1 MLIQPTTVG
10 PFATP
15 YALRRSRGPLALA
28 WRDTRNTMLLAL
40 TWPPEA
46 YLWFKTLH
54 IVGVVVW
61 FAGLFYL
68 VRLFIY
74 HQEAAELEPPLREAF
89 TAQYTLMERRLANI
103 ITTPGMV
110 VAVVMAAG
118 LLSVNPAW
126 LHQGWMHA
134 KLAFVAALLAYHAF
148 CYRLM
153 GQLQQGTCAWGPKQ
167 LRALN
172 ELPTLLLVV
181 VVMLVVFKNQ
191 FPTGA
196 ATWFLVALVLL
207 MAASIQFYARW
218 RRLRSERLKAT
229 TAVGAG
235 AQT

>member
-1 MLIQPTTVG
+1 MI
-10 PFATP
+10 A
-15 YALRRSRGPLALA
+15 PLA
-28 WRDTRNTMLLAL
+28 AL
-40 TWPPEA
+40 PPEA

-74 HQEAAELEPPLREAF
+74 HREAEDLEPALRAPF
-89 TAQYTLMERRLANI
+89 QAQYALMEKRLANI
-103 ITTPGMV
+103 ITPPGMV
-110 VAVVMAAG
+110 VAVSMAIG
-118 LLSVNPAW
+118 LLVSNPAW

-134 KLAFVAALLAYHAF
+134 KLAFVAALLAYHVF

-153 GQLQQGTCAWGPKQ
+153 GQLQDGRCGWSPKQ

-172 ELPTLLLVV
+172 ELPTLLLVI

-196 ATWFLVALVLL
+196 ATWFIVALVVF

-218 RRLRSERLKAT
+218 RPLRAEREA
-229 TAVGAG
+229 AAG
-235 AQT
+235 AA

>member
-1 MLIQPTTVG
+1 MV
-10 PFATP
+10 A
-15 YALRRSRGPLALA
+15 ALV
-28 WRDTRNTMLLAL
+28 
-40 TWPPEA
+40 WPAQA

-74 HQEAAELEPPLREAF
+74 HREAETLEPGLRQAF
-89 TAQYTLMERRLANI
+89 EQQYALMERRLANI

-110 VAVVMAAG
+110 VAVVCAAG

-126 LHQGWMHA
+126 LQQGWMHA
-134 KLAFVAALLAYHAF
+134 KLGFVAALLAYHGF

-153 GQLQQGTCAWGPKQ
+153 GQLQGGRCGWSPRQ

-172 ELPTLLLVV
+172 ELPTLLLVI

-191 FPTGA
+191 FPTAA
-196 ATWFLVALVLL
+196 ATWFSVALVVL

-218 RRLRSERLKAT
+218 RRLRSERLA
-229 TAVGAG
+229 AAAGGGGA
-235 AQT
+235 AA

>member
-1 MLIQPTTVG
+1 MT
-10 PFATP
+10 F
-15 YALRRSRGPLALA
+15 
-28 WRDTRNTMLLAL
+28 
-40 TWPPEA
+40 PPEA

-74 HQEAAELEPPLREAF
+74 HVEADDLEPTVKKAF
-89 TAQYTLMERRLANI
+89 EEQYTLMERRLANI
-103 ITTPGMV
+103 ITTPGMIL
-110 VAVVMAAG
+110 AVSMAVG
-118 LLSVNPAW
+118 LLITQPSWLNQAW
-126 LHQGWMHA
+126 MQA
-134 KLAFVAALLAYHAF
+134 KLALVAGLIAYHIF

-153 GQLQQGTCAWGPKQ
+153 GQLNRGECSWSGRQ

-172 ELPTLLLVV
+172 ELPTLFLVL

-196 ATWFLVALVLL
+196 ATWLIVGLVLF

-218 RRLRSERLKAT
+218 RRLRLSRQLESPLNN
-229 TAVGAG
+229 G
-235 AQT
+235 

>member
-1 MLIQPTTVG
+1 VITL
-10 PFATP
+10 
-15 YALRRSRGPLALA
+15 
-28 WRDTRNTMLLAL
+28 
-40 TWPPEA
+40 PPEA

-74 HQEAAELEPPLREAF
+74 HVEADDLDEQLKQPFQE
-89 TAQYTLMERRLANI
+89 QYTLMERRLANI

-110 VAVVMAAG
+110 VAVAMAVG
-118 LLSVNPAW
+118 LLITQPSW

-134 KLAFVAALLAYHAF
+134 KLGFVALLLAYHWF

-153 GQLQQGTCAWGPKQ
+153 GQLHRGDCAWNGRQ

-172 ELPTLLLVV
+172 ELPTLLLVI

-196 ATWFLVALVLL
+196 ATWFMVALVVF

-218 RRLRSERLKAT
+218 RRLRQESITNAEGHAS
-229 TAVGAG
+229 
-235 AQT
+235 

>member
-1 MLIQPTTVG
+1 MT
-10 PFATP
+10 
-15 YALRRSRGPLALA
+15 
-28 WRDTRNTMLLAL
+28 LAL

-74 HQEAAELEPPLREAF
+74 HREAEELEPALQQAF
-89 TAQYTLMERRLANI
+89 QQQYALMERRLANI

-110 VAVVMAAG
+110 VAVTMAVG
-118 LLSVNPAW
+118 LLVSNPAW
-126 LHQGWMHA
+126 LQQGWMHA
-134 KLAFVAALLAYHAF
+134 KLAFVAGLLAYHVF

-153 GQLQQGTCAWGPKQ
+153 GQLQKGACTWSPKQ

-172 ELPTLLLVV
+172 ELPTLLLVI

-196 ATWFLVALVLL
+196 ATWFIVALVVF

-218 RRLRSERLKAT
+218 RRLRAEREAAS
-229 TAVGAG
+229 AV
-235 AQT
+235 

>member
-1 MLIQPTTVG
+1 MA
-10 PFATP
+10 FAP
-15 YALRRSRGPLALA
+15 ILVF
-28 WRDTRNTMLLAL
+28 

-74 HQEAAELEPPLREAF
+74 HVEAEALEEPVRSAF
-89 TAQYTLMERRLANI
+89 RQQYAVMERRLANI

-110 VAVVMAAG
+110 VAVAMAVG
-118 LLSVNPAW
+118 LLLVQPIW
-126 LHQGWMHA
+126 LKQGWMHA
-134 KLAFVAALLAYHAF
+134 KLAFVAALLAYHWF

-153 GQLQQGTCAWGPKQ
+153 GQLQSGTCAWSGRQ

-172 ELPTLLLVV
+172 ELPTLLLVL

-196 ATWFLVALVLL
+196 ASWFLVGLVVA
-207 MAASIQFYARW
+207 MAGSIQFYARW
-218 RRLRSERLKAT
+218 RRLRAEREAG
-229 TAVGAG
+229 GAS
-235 AQT
+235 A

>member
-1 MLIQPTTVG
+1 VI
-10 PFATP
+10 A
-15 YALRRSRGPLALA
+15 PLA
-28 WRDTRNTMLLAL
+28 AL
-40 TWPPEA
+40 PPEA

-74 HQEAAELEPPLREAF
+74 HREAEDLEPALRAPF
-89 TAQYTLMERRLANI
+89 QAQYALMEKRLANI

-110 VAVVMAAG
+110 VAVSMAIG
-118 LLSVNPAW
+118 LLVSNPAW

-134 KLAFVAALLAYHAF
+134 KLAFVAALLAYHVF

-153 GQLQQGTCAWGPKQ
+153 GQLQDGRCGWSPKQ

-172 ELPTLLLVV
+172 ELPTLLLVI

-196 ATWFLVALVLL
+196 ATWFIVALVVF

-218 RRLRSERLKAT
+218 RRLRAEREA
-229 TAVGAG
+229 AG
-235 AQT
+235 SAA

>member
-1 MLIQPTTVG
+1 M
-10 PFATP
+10 
-15 YALRRSRGPLALA
+15 PLAFA
-28 WRDTRNTMLLAL
+28 
-40 TWPPEA
+40 WPPEA
-46 YLWFKTLH
+46 YLWFKTMH

-74 HQEAAELEPPLREAF
+74 HREAAELEPVLVEPF
-89 TAQYTLMERRLANI
+89 QQQYGLMERRLANI

-110 VAVVMAAG
+110 VAVVCAAG
-118 LLSVNPAW
+118 LLSVNPDW

-153 GQLQQGTCAWGPKQ
+153 AQLQRGSCQWSPKQ

-172 ELPTLLLVV
+172 ELPTLLLVI

-196 ATWFLVALVLL
+196 ATWFIVALVVF

-218 RRLRSERLKAT
+218 RRLRAEKLAAAT
-229 TAVGAG
+229 GGAG
-235 AQT
+235 AAA

>member
-1 MLIQPTTVG
+1 M
-10 PFATP
+10 
-15 YALRRSRGPLALA
+15 PL
-28 WRDTRNTMLLAL
+28 L
-40 TWPPEA
+40 TLSWPAEA

-74 HQEAAELEPPLREAF
+74 HREAEGLEESLRPAF
-89 TAQYTLMERRLANI
+89 QAQYGLMERRLANI

-110 VAVVMAAG
+110 VAVVCAAG

-126 LHQGWMHA
+126 LQQGWMHA

-153 GQLQQGTCAWGPKQ
+153 GQLNRGTCSWSPKQ

-172 ELPTLLLVV
+172 ELPTLLLVI

-196 ATWFLVALVLL
+196 ATWFIVALVVF

-218 RRLRSERLKAT
+218 RRLRAERLSPSA
-229 TAVGAG
+229 
-235 AQT
+235 

>member
-1 MLIQPTTVG
+1 MSVPVAAFTFPAG
-10 PFATP
+10 
-15 YALRRSRGPLALA
+15 G
-28 WRDTRNTMLLAL
+28 
-40 TWPPEA
+40 WPPEA

-74 HQEAAELEPPLREAF
+74 HREAEDLAPPLRDAF
-89 TAQYTLMERRLANI
+89 QQQYQLMERRLANI

-110 VAVVMAAG
+110 VAVAMAVG
-118 LLSVNPAW
+118 LLVVNPAW

-134 KLAFVAALLAYHAF
+134 KLALVALLLAYHAF

-153 GQLQQGTCAWGPKQ
+153 GQLAAGSCRWSPKQ

-172 ELPTLLLVV
+172 ELPTLLLVA
-181 VVMLVVFKNQ
+181 VVMLVVFKGQ

-196 ATWFLVALVLL
+196 ATWFLVALVVF

-218 RRLRSERLKAT
+218 RRLRGERLAAEGARDGT
-229 TAVGAG
+229 TGGTDGA
-235 AQT
+235 AA

>member
-1 MLIQPTTVG
+1 M
-10 PFATP
+10 P
-15 YALRRSRGPLALA
+15 YPLSPLSASLP
-28 WRDTRNTMLLAL
+28 LLAIS
-40 TWPPEA
+40 WPPEA

-74 HQEAAELEPPLREAF
+74 HREAEDLAPELRQPF
-89 TAQYTLMERRLANI
+89 QEQYALMERRLANI

-110 VAVVMAAG
+110 VAVTMAVG
-118 LLSVNPAW
+118 LLSVQPVW
-126 LHQGWMHA
+126 LQQGWMHA
-134 KLAFVAALLAYHAF
+134 KLALVAALLAYHVF

-153 GQLQQGTCAWGPKQ
+153 GQLQAGSCHWSPKQ

-172 ELPTLLLVV
+172 ELPTLLLVL
-181 VVMLVVFKNQ
+181 VVMLVVFKGQ

-196 ATWFLVALVLL
+196 ATWFLVALVLF

-218 RRLRSERLKAT
+218 RRLRAERLA
-229 TAVGAG
+229 AEA
-235 AQT
+235 AS

>member
-1 MLIQPTTVG
+1 MI
-10 PFATP
+10 
-15 YALRRSRGPLALA
+15 PL
-28 WRDTRNTMLLAL
+28 
-40 TWPPEA
+40 PPEA

-74 HQEAAELEPPLREAF
+74 HVEAEALEEPVRSAF
-89 TAQYTLMERRLANI
+89 LQQYAVMERRLANI

-110 VAVVMAAG
+110 VAVAMAVS
-118 LLSVNPAW
+118 LLVAQPMW
-126 LHQGWMHA
+126 LKQGWMHA
-134 KLAFVAALLAYHAF
+134 KLAFVAALLLYHLF

-153 GQLQQGTCAWGPKQ
+153 GQLQKGACRWSGRQ

-172 ELPTLLLVV
+172 ELPTLLLVL

-196 ATWFLVALVLL
+196 ATWFVVALVVA
-207 MAASIQFYARW
+207 MAGSIQFYARW
-218 RRLRSERLKAT
+218 RRLRSERLA
-229 TAVGAG
+229 AEQAAPAREAGGA
-235 AQT
+235 AA

>member
-1 MLIQPTTVG
+1 MTL
-10 PFATP
+10 
-15 YALRRSRGPLALA
+15 PLTLA
-28 WRDTRNTMLLAL
+28 VS
-40 TWPPEA
+40 WPPEA

-74 HQEAAELEPPLREAF
+74 HREAAELDPPLRQAF
-89 TAQYTLMERRLANI
+89 EVQYALMERRLANI

-110 VAVVMAAG
+110 VAVAMAVG
-118 LLSVNPAW
+118 LLLVEPSW
-126 LHQGWMHA
+126 LKQTWMHA
-134 KLAFVAALLAYHAF
+134 KLAVVAALLAYHWF

-153 GQLQQGTCAWGPKQ
+153 GQLQRGECQWSGRQ

-172 ELPTLLLVV
+172 ELPTLLLVL

-196 ATWFLVALVLL
+196 ATWFLVALVVF

-218 RRLRSERLKAT
+218 RRIRAERLALQESGGV
-229 TAVGAG
+229 AA
-235 AQT
+235 

>member
-1 MLIQPTTVG
+1 MT
-10 PFATP
+10 F
-15 YALRRSRGPLALA
+15 
-28 WRDTRNTMLLAL
+28 
-40 TWPPEA
+40 PPEA

-74 HQEAAELEPPLREAF
+74 HVEAAELEPTVKKAF
-89 TAQYTLMERRLANI
+89 EEQYTLMERRLANI
-103 ITTPGMV
+103 ITTPGMIL
-110 VAVVMAAG
+110 AVSMAVG
-118 LLSVNPAW
+118 LLITQPSW
-126 LHQGWMHA
+126 LNQTWMQA
-134 KLAFVAALLAYHAF
+134 KLALVAGLIAYHIF

-153 GQLQQGTCAWGPKQ
+153 GQLNRGECSWSGRQ

-172 ELPTLLLVV
+172 ELPTLFLVL

-196 ATWFLVALVLL
+196 ATWLIVGLVLF

-218 RRLRSERLKAT
+218 RRLRLSRQLESP
-229 TAVGAG
+229 
-235 AQT
+235 

>member
-1 MLIQPTTVG
+1 M
-10 PFATP
+10 
-15 YALRRSRGPLALA
+15 AL
-28 WRDTRNTMLLAL
+28 
-40 TWPPEA
+40 PPEA

-74 HQEAAELEPPLREAF
+74 HVETEELEPTLQGPFRD
-89 TAQYTLMERRLANI
+89 QYALMERRLANI

-110 VAVVMAAG
+110 VAVSMAVG
-118 LLSVNPAW
+118 LLVCQPGW
-126 LHQGWMHA
+126 LHQSWMHA
-134 KLAFVAALLAYHAF
+134 KLAFVAGLLAYHWL

-153 GQLQQGTCAWGPKQ
+153 GQLQKGECNWSGRQ

-172 ELPTLLLVV
+172 ELPTLLLVL

-196 ATWFLVALVLL
+196 ATWFMVFLVIF

-218 RRLRSERLKAT
+218 RRLRREREAT
-229 TAVGAG
+229 AG
-235 AQT
+235 A